1 MPGRF
6 IERQSLEVELAEL
19 KVDIASYQAELNALP
34 LDAKAQREMRT
45 WHIQRARRR
54 LAELE
59 ARLASIPATER

>member
-45 WHIQRARRR
+45 WQIQRAQRRM
-54 LAELE
+54 AELE
-59 ARLASIPATER
+59 ARLASIPAKE